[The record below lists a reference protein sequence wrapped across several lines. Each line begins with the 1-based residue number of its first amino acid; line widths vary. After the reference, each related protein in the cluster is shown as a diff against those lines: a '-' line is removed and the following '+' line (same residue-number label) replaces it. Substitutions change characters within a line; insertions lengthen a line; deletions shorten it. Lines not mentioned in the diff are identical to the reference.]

1 MSKRFLFISQEI
13 SPYIQDT
20 LASQT
25 SLQVPKAVNEAG
37 HEVRVFMP
45 RFGTINERR
54 HQLHEVIRLS
64 GMNIVVN
71 DIDQPLIIKVASV
84 PGARMQVYF
93 IDNEEYFKR
102 KTNLFDKDG
111 NFHQDNDERT
121 LFFCKGVLETVKKL
135 GWNPDV
141 IHLKGWMTSLVAV
154 YLKTLMKDDPL
165 FADSKIVFSAF
176 SHNYPL
182 STPIGQILPAGLAFD
197 GMPASVLSQ
206 MEQPTVGSLYEL
218 AIDWVDALVLHN
230 DDPHP
235 DWEARARERN
245 IPIFKVDADEAPGA
259 MKKFYEELTFAE
271 SETLA

>member
-13 SPYIQDT
+13 SPYVQDT
-20 LASQT
+20 IASQT
-25 SLQVPKAVNEAG
+25 SLEIPKAVNDAG

-71 DIDQPLIIKVASV
+71 DVDQPLIIKVASV

-102 KTNLFDKDG
+102 KTNLFDKEG
-111 NFHQDNDERT
+111 KFHLDNDQRT

-154 YLKTLMKDDPL
+154 YLKALMKDDPL
-165 FADSKIVFSAF
+165 FSDSKIVFSAF
-176 SHNYPL
+176 THSYPL
-182 STPIGQILPAGLAFD
+182 DTRIGDVLTKGLEFD
-197 GMPASVLSQ
+197 GMPQDVVEA
-206 MEQPTVGSLYEL
+206 MGNPTIGSLYNL
-218 AIDWVDALVLHN
+218 AIEWVDALVLHN

-235 DWEARARERN
+235 DWEERAQERG
-245 IPIFKVDADEAPGA
+245 IPVFKAGPDEAPEA
-259 MKKFYEELTFAE
+259 IKKFYEELTFAE